1 MQHSLDIKLT
11 ETASSRINKYLK
23 SNTDREAIR
32 FGVKKTGC
40 SGYSFFIDY
49 ANKKSDED
57 IEVTIEDIK
66 FYIDGQSSGVVN
78 NTTIDFVKS
87 GFQEAFRFS
96 NPKIVSECGCG
107 ESFTVEE

>member
-1 MQHSLDIKLT
+1 
-11 ETASSRINKYLK
+11 
-23 SNTDREAIR
+23 
-32 FGVKKTGC
+32 
-40 SGYSFFIDY
+40 
-49 ANKKSDED
+49 
-57 IEVTIEDIK
+57 
-66 FYIDGQSSGVVN
+66 VN